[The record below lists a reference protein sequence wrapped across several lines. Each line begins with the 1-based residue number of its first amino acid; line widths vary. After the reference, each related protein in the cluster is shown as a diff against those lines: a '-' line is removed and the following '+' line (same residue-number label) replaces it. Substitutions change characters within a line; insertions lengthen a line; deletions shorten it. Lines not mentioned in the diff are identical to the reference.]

1 MHRRSTFAIDVRF
14 SGSTEESWNMF
25 NDFGAFHASLQQAW
39 PEKNVP
45 QEKAKTYYE
54 WYQKARSQTEIVLG
68 REKDLES
75 LKKQYGVAEEGGSML
90 IGVTNWDIL
99 VNDSWI
105 LGGIHKQLP
114 FLLKTVLTFASVY
127 NVEQKDNPDQTRVM
141 YVTTRE
147 IAGLNLFGYRKNK
160 QDADGQLFL
169 CEEKNTASD
178 ANFKSYRIHTQAVAA
193 AALS

>member
-1 MHRRSTFAIDVRF
+1 
-14 SGSTEESWNMF
+14 MF
-25 NDFGAFHASLQQAW
+25 NDFGAFYASLKQGWKAAKKATKEDAK
-39 PEKNVP
+39 PGTEP
-45 QEKAKTYYE
+45 PDEGLTQEKAKTYYE
-54 WYQKARSQTEIVLG
+54 WYQKARSQKEIVLG

-90 IGVTNWDIL
+90 IGVNGWDIW

-105 LGGIHKQLP
+105 MGGIHSQLP

-127 NVEQKDNPDQTRVM
+127 NTKKEDYETNKARVLF
-141 YVTTRE
+141 VTTRE

-160 QDADGQLFL
+160 DDADGQLFL
-169 CEEKNTASD
+169 CEEKGSASGAD
-178 ANFKSYRIHTQAVAA
+178 FLSYFEHTRAVVL

>member
-1 MHRRSTFAIDVRF
+1 
-14 SGSTEESWNMF
+14 MF
-25 NDFGAFHASLQQAW
+25 NHLGAFQASLQQAW
-39 PEKNVP
+39 PEKDLTRTAP
-45 QEKAKTYYE
+45 TYYE
-54 WYQKARSQTEIVLG
+54 WYQKARSQKEIVLG

-90 IGVTNWDIL
+90 IGVKTWDIL

-105 LGGIHKQLP
+105 LGGIHAQLP

-127 NVEQKDNPDQTRVM
+127 NVEQKNNPDQTRVM

-147 IAGLNLFGYRKNK
+147 IAGLNLFGYKK
-160 QDADGQLFL
+160 DKEDAEGQHFL
-169 CEEKNTASD
+169 CTDKNSASD
-178 ANFKSYRIHTQAVAA
+178 ANFESYRMHTQAVGA